1 MKKIKYYFILFIIMM
16 FITTINVDAA
26 GVSIKSIKLV
36 DHTGNSTEIN
46 EPTSNGLNINFD
58 LAFGSIGDTV
68 KYEVVLNNST
78 NHEYEINTDKQFS
91 SSNYISY
98 SYELKD
104 KTNRIKANSEVTLFI
119 TVKYE
124 NVVPSS
130 SLVNGQYIENNGM
143 GITLL
148 NENNPNTYNNLLL
161 IVFILLMLLI
171 VTLIIKYTKKKELF
185 VFIFVLLII
194 PATVFALESIKLTIN
209 TKIMVG
215 DMYNVY
221 YYIGNN
227 IKASEFN
234 DNDYISRNCRNV
246 VIKQGDED
254 PVEYLGCDYIFKK
267 DSKSYFHGQRVK
279 VKPLHSLKYD
289 RSAGNVQCIG
299 DGLESPNII
308 LSDVEINNMFYFCVE
323 PNSEA
328 FNNMSQD
335 TNNSIIKIDACT
347 KDEFNSLNFQ
357 STAELTL
364 PDDTPEEAIQEL
376 EALEQ
381 YGLHFVVFDIPNE
394 FTMPNHD
401 MFFLG
406 NISNNRVSPCL

>member
-234 DNDYISRNCRNV
+234 DNDYILDISSYKELIYEEV
-246 VIKQGDED
+246 KYEDPKVIKN
-254 PVEYLGCDYIFKK
+254 K
-267 DSKSYFHGQRVK
+267 
-279 VKPLHSLKYD
+279 
-289 RSAGNVQCIG
+289 
-299 DGLESPNII
+299 
-308 LSDVEINNMFYFCVE
+308 
-323 PNSEA
+323 
-328 FNNMSQD
+328 
-335 TNNSIIKIDACT
+335 
-347 KDEFNSLNFQ
+347 
-357 STAELTL
+357 
-364 PDDTPEEAIQEL
+364 
-376 EALEQ
+376 
-381 YGLHFVVFDIPNE
+381 
-394 FTMPNHD
+394 
-401 MFFLG
+401 
-406 NISNNRVSPCL
+406 